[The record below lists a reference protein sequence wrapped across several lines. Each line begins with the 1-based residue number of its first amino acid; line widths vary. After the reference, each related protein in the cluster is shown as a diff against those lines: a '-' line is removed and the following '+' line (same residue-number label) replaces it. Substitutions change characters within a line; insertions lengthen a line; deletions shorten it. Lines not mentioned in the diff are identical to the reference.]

1 MNKQPIIQFSDV
13 SFQYQN
19 QDAAT
24 LQHINLAIQKGE
36 KVFITGPSGSG
47 KSTLGNL
54 INGVIPEEFSGR
66 LTGRVTI
73 SGQPKSKLDLT
84 DLSFVVGTVLQDPD
98 AQFVGLT
105 VAEDI
110 AFALEN
116 DAKPDDVLHQ
126 KVAKWAQRLNLTTL
140 LKKHP
145 QDLSGGQKQRV
156 SLAGVLVDD
165 EPILLL
171 DEPLA
176 NLDPAAGRDSMKL
189 LNWLAAQQDLTVII
203 IDHRIEEVLQI
214 PIDRM
219 IVLADG
225 RVVADETPDHI
236 LKQDLLLKHG
246 LREPLYVTALKNAGV
261 NVKQINHLSN
271 LETLKL
277 SQIDRDRLVQWVA
290 QQDNLVKKSSR
301 LPIISLKKL
310 TFGYPSEP
318 TIFKDFSLTIN
329 QGEMVALV
337 GKNGTGKTTL
347 INLITGFLTPAS
359 GRLYLGKNDASGDSV
374 KQRADRIGYVLQ
386 DPNQMISKTMIYD
399 EVALGLELRG
409 IDSETT
415 KKRVFETLKITGL
428 YPYRN
433 WPISALSFGQKKR
446 VTIAAALVLRPEILI
461 LDEPTAGQDLAHY
474 SQMMAFLEK
483 LNRQRDTTVIMVT
496 HDMNL
501 MMAYADRTIVLDQ
514 GQILAD
520 ASPAE
525 VLTNSAVI
533 EKAHLSQLSLQV
545 LAKKA
550 GLADPIGFAEKFI
563 SAERR
568 HLDDESANLV

>member
-203 IDHRIEEVLQI
+203 IDHRIEEVLRI

>member
-277 SQIDRDRLVQWVA
+277 SQINRDRLVQWAA

-347 INLITGFLTPAS
+347 INLITGFLTPAG

>member
-73 SGQPKSKLDLT
+73 NGQPKSKLDLT

-277 SQIDRDRLVQWVA
+277 SQIDRNRLVQWAA

-310 TFGYPSEP
+310 TFEYPSEP

>member
-277 SQIDRDRLVQWVA
+277 SQIDRNRLVQWAA

-310 TFGYPSEP
+310 TFGYSSEP
-318 TIFKDFSLTIN
+318 TIFKGFSLTIN

-347 INLITGFLTPAS
+347 INLIIGFLTPAS
-359 GRLYLGKNDASGDSV
+359 GRLYLGKNDASGDSI